1 MSAFLTVEVE
11 HSHYTRIFDLD
22 QANSITLSLTTLVD
36 YQKKAE
42 IKIYFVDDQRKE
54 LVYTYLVDPIP
65 RAKAGEPQILLK
77 ADFNGKYSLIL
88 DFSLNG
94 QQLSREKISLRRY
107 LKGKAEL
114 SPWLL
119 LIPAVLVIAGAILVL
134 PRSCAADR
142 ETTTTVTRR
151 ETVRTEEPQIEAAET
166 EAGAQETEAPG
177 TEAPTAELPVTG
189 TETADD
195 QPPEAPEA
203 GPASESASGTETG
216 SAAGSEAPFMLSK
229 TIYFDPDSTV
239 LTRRARTELQEVAR
253 LLEERDDIQ
262 VEIIGHCALY
272 GTEEGRAEISRLRA
286 RNTEA
291 YLRSQGWN
299 PASLPSVSG
308 RGAREPVTRVK
319 EEQYRNR
326 RVEIIA
332 VQGDS
337 STDARQDQ

>member
-22 QANSITLSLTTLVD
+22 QANSINLSLTTLVD

-42 IKIYFVDDQRKE
+42 IKIYLVDDQRKE
-54 LVYTYLVDPIP
+54 LVYTYLVDPLP

-94 QQLSREKISLRRY
+94 RQLSREKISLRKY
-107 LKGKAEL
+107 LKRRTEL

-119 LIPAVLVIAGAILVL
+119 FIPIVLIIAGALLML
-134 PRSCAADR
+134 PRSCTDGQ

-151 ETVRTEEPQIEAAET
+151 ETSRAET
-166 EAGAQETEAPG
+166 PQAESPVSEPEEESSSEAPAD
-177 TEAPTAELPVTG
+177 TAAVSEA
-189 TETADD
+189 
-195 QPPEAPEA
+195 
-203 GPASESASGTETG
+203 ASESAST
-216 SAAGSEAPFMLSK
+216 AAAAEAEAPPRLSR
-229 TIYFDPDSTV
+229 TIYFNPDSSI
-239 LTRRARTELQEVAR
+239 LTPQAQSELQEIAR
-253 LLEERDDIQ
+253 ILQERDSDQI
-262 VEIIGHCALY
+262 EIIGHCALF

-299 PASLPSVSG
+299 PDSAPAVSG
-308 RGAREPVTRVK
+308 RGAREPVTRSR
-319 EEQYRNR
+319 EEQYKNR
-326 RVEIIA
+326 RVEIIT
-332 VQGDS
+332 VP
-337 STDARQDQ
+337 

>member
-1 MSAFLTVEVE
+1 VSAFLTVEVE

-22 QANSITLSLTTLVD
+22 QANSIMLSLTTLVD

-54 LVYTYLVDPIP
+54 LVYTYLVDPLP

-77 ADFNGKYSLIL
+77 ADFNGKYSLVL
-88 DFSLNG
+88 DFSLDG
-94 QQLSREKISLRRY
+94 RQLGREKISLRRY
-107 LKGKAEL
+107 LKRKVQL

-119 LIPAVLVIAGAILVL
+119 LIPAVLVIAGAVLLL
-134 PRSCAADR
+134 PRTCTDGR

-151 ETVRTEEPQIEAAET
+151 ETSRTEAPQDEPSSTAAEETRAEADTAAGSAAVSDEAAEP
-166 EAGAQETEAPG
+166 ASSAAG
-177 TEAPTAELPVTG
+177 TEA
-189 TETADD
+189 
-195 QPPEAPEA
+195 
-203 GPASESASGTETG
+203 
-216 SAAGSEAPFMLSK
+216 EAPFRLSK

-239 LTRRARTELQEVAR
+239 LTQRARSELQETAR
-253 LLEERDDIQ
+253 ILEERDGIQ

-286 RNTEA
+286 INTEA

-299 PASLPSVSG
+299 PDSLPAVSG

-319 EEQYRNR
+319 DEQYRNR

-332 VQGDS
+332 VREDS
-337 STDARQDQ
+337 STNALQDQ

>member
-88 DFSLNG
+88 VFSLNG
-94 QQLSREKISLRRY
+94 QQLGREKISLRRY
-107 LKGKAEL
+107 LKRKFEL

-134 PRSCAADR
+134 PRACTDGQEA
-142 ETTTTVTRR
+142 TTTVTRR
-151 ETVRTEEPQIEAAET
+151 ETVRTEEPRSEAS
-166 EAGAQETEAPG
+166 G
-177 TEAPTAELPVTG
+177 TEASTAESPVTG

-195 QPPEAPEA
+195 QPPEAPDS
-203 GPASESASGTETG
+203 GPAPESADGTETG

-229 TIYFDPDSTV
+229 TIYFDPDNTV
-239 LTRRARTELQEVAR
+239 LTQKARTELQEVAR

-286 RNTEA
+286 RNTEE

-299 PASLPSVSG
+299 PDTDPAVSG

-319 EEQYRNR
+319 EEQYKNR
-326 RVEIIA
+326 RVEIIT
-332 VQGDS
+332 VP
-337 STDARQDQ
+337 

>member
-54 LVYTYLVDPIP
+54 LVYTYLVDPLP

-94 QQLSREKISLRRY
+94 RQLGREKLSLRKY
-107 LKGKAEL
+107 LKRKAEL

-119 LIPAVLVIAGAILVL
+119 LIPAVLVIAGAFLLL
-134 PRSCAADR
+134 PRTCTDGQ

-166 EAGAQETEAPG
+166 ESGAQETEAPG
-177 TEAPTAELPVTG
+177 TGTPTAEDKT
-189 TETADD
+189 
-195 QPPEAPEA
+195 PEAPDS
-203 GPASESASGTETG
+203 GPAPESADGTETG
-216 SAAGSEAPFMLSK
+216 SAAASEVPFRLSR
-229 TIYFDPDSTV
+229 TIYFEPDSTV
-239 LTRRARTELQEVAR
+239 LTPRARSELQEIAR
-253 LLEERDDIQ
+253 ILEERDDIQ

-286 RNTEA
+286 VNTEA

-299 PASLPSVSG
+299 PDSAPAVSG
-308 RGAREPVTRVK
+308 RGAREPVTRSR
-319 EEQYRNR
+319 EEQYKNR
-326 RVEIIA
+326 RVEIIT
-332 VQGDS
+332 VP
-337 STDARQDQ
+337 